1 MANAAAA
8 ATLNGRRGRNTQ
20 HTLDVDEEF
29 MHFSGQH
36 FAATRCSPDVR
47 EEFLHNIMGGP
58 TGFTPLLY
66 VLF

>member
-29 MHFSGQH
+29 MHFSGLR
-36 FAATRCSPDVR
+36 FA
-47 EEFLHNIMGGP
+47 GGAQGVSL
-58 TGFTPLLY
+58 GFISRP
-66 VLF
+66 FNCGS